1 MKIVDEKTGNDLKA
15 KIIFSFV
22 CPKDKKKYV
31 VFDFK
36 KSIYNQTS
44 TYSNL
49 NILEITKEESNAIYV
64 SEIQD
69 SDWEN
74 VKYTL
79 QNEILAN
86 LK

>member
-1 MKIVDEKTGNDLKA
+1 MKIIDEKTGNDLKA

-22 CPKDKKKYV
+22 SSNKKKYV

-36 KSIYNQTS
+36 KNIYNQTS
-44 TYSNL
+44 TYCNL
-49 NILEITKEESNAIYV
+49 NILEITKEESNAICV

-79 QNEILAN
+79 QNEILSN